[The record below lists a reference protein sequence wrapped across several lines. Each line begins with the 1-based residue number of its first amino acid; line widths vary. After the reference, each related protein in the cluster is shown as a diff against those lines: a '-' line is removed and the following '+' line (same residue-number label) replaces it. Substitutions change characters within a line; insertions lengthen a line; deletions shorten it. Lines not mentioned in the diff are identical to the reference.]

1 MFELNPYFSVKEEIF
16 HDSKIFFIDDFYAN
30 PDEVKEYFLTKE
42 SRLNKFNQK
51 PSFNNL
57 HFEDR
62 RHSIISENIVEVYKV
77 LQSIC
82 NQKPLCENLIITN
95 LTRFKKVSFNDY
107 ENNYWWPH
115 QDNGYNGIVYLNK
128 NDSLSGTN
136 LYQCFHLNE
145 LIERDTIFE
154 HLEPWRDKEKY
165 KLIKS
170 IRPKYNQLVLFDGKK
185 FLHGMN
191 ICNDDY
197 FSQAYRLNQVFF
209 FEEGANSH

>member
-1 MFELNPYFSVKEEIF
+1 M
-16 HDSKIFFIDDFYAN
+16 
-30 PDEVKEYFLTKE
+30 KEYFLTKE

-107 ENNYWWPH
+107 GNNYWWPH
-115 QDNGYNGIVYLNK
+115 QDNGYNGIVYLNE

-154 HLEPWRDKEKY
+154 HLEPWRDKEK
-165 KLIKS
+165 S
-170 IRPKYNQLVLFDGKK
+170 N
-185 FLHGMN
+185 
-191 ICNDDY
+191 
-197 FSQAYRLNQVFF
+197 
-209 FEEGANSH
+209 